1 MTSMSRIRVALW
13 SRKCGDLPAIEK
25 SLVRV
30 GCQVLRV
37 ESFAELEKACRDHE
51 ADVLVVSCRS
61 ARNVLQW
68 LHSTPSGFGPFAR
81 IPVLTLASSLD
92 VDLYLEA
99 MQLGAF
105 DCAGLP
111 LDGRELARL
120 LSRAAEAS
128 QLAAAHA

>member
-13 SRKCGDLPAIEK
+13 SRRCGDLPAIES

-30 GCQVLRV
+30 GCQVNRV
-37 ESFAELEKACRDHE
+37 DSFDELERICRSHE

-68 LHSTPSGFGPFAR
+68 LHSVPVGTEPIAR

-120 LSRAAEAS
+120 ISRAVDAGH
-128 QLAAAHA
+128 LAAAHA

>member
-1 MTSMSRIRVALW
+1 MTISQTRVALW
-13 SRKCGDLPAIEK
+13 SRKCGDLVAIEE
-25 SLVRV
+25 SLARV
-30 GCQVLRV
+30 GCQVNRV
-37 ESFAELEKACRDHE
+37 DSFPDLEKMCQSRE

-61 ARNVLQW
+61 AREVLQW
-68 LHSTPSGFGPFAR
+68 MHSAPVAPQTLAR

-111 LDGRELARL
+111 LDKRELARL
-120 LSRAAEAS
+120 ITRAVEANPMF
-128 QLAAAHA
+128 AHA